1 MLFMFFLRFV
11 IGPVKL
17 VPPSRP
23 IRCNPRSDCSLVSHV
38 FPLFRQF
45 TYFYTLN
52 SQYAE
57 LSIAPLTF
65 TFVLIGRSNNLWACF
80 RTLFEYVL

>member
-11 IGPVKL
+11 IGPCDL
-17 VPPSRP
+17 RLQPGLS
-23 IRCNPRSDCSLVSHV
+23 C
-38 FPLFRQF
+38 FPALQTVYLF
-45 TYFYTLN
+45 L
-52 SQYAE
+52 YAE